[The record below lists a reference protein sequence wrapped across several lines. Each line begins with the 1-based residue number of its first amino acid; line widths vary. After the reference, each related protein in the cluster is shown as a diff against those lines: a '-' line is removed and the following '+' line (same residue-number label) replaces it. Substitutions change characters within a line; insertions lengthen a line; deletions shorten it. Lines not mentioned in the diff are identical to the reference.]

1 MARSAE
7 EIFPIVEEFSESELN
22 SPMSS
27 APSFSTVLSQND
39 DRHPYLQFLTSD
51 LLQEII
57 STPTE
62 TEVEVLEKI
71 SMHERNMGM
80 ACERND
86 RKKWMVKKLQMEGY
100 QASLCT
106 TSWVSTFGRSKS
118 RFIDPSEVLQYT
130 GTYEYIDVMV
140 RDGTDQSPTRLIVD
154 MDFRSQFVLARPTPS
169 YMELANIIPSIF
181 VGTEEKLEKIISL
194 ICSAMK
200 RSLRESG
207 LIYIPPWRKT
217 SYMQSKW
224 LSKNCK
230 KVSV

>member
-1 MARSAE
+1 MSRSAE
-7 EIFPIVEEFSESELN
+7 EVFPMVGEFSESEF
-22 SPMSS
+22 SPIS

-39 DRHPYLQFLTSD
+39 QPPYLQFLMTSD

-62 TEVEVLEKI
+62 TEIEVLEKI
-71 SMHERNMGM
+71 SMHERNMGI
-80 ACERND
+80 ACGPND

-100 QASLCT
+100 QSSLCT
-106 TSWVSTFGRSKS
+106 TSWVSTFGRSRS

-130 GTYEYIDVMV
+130 GKYEYIDVMV
-140 RDGTDQSPTRLIVD
+140 RGGNDQNPTRLIVD

-181 VGTEEKLEKIISL
+181 VGTEEKLEKIVSL

-207 LIYIPPWRKT
+207 LYIPPWRKT